1 MIKNI
6 IKKIEKTEEVLC
18 VIMLM
23 LMCTFIFLGTLARFT
38 GLFVITWA
46 EEFARYCMIWSVFL
60 GIGVAAV
67 RGQHFMVNAIGL
79 FCPPSIVKAS
89 QVICAVLVAAFALVC
104 VIYGIDVLAW
114 QMNANQITATL
125 HWPMWL
131 MYLSIP
137 LGLGL
142 MAVCYCYHIYEL
154 LSGQADPTQEGGM

>member
-1 MIKNI
+1 MKALIQ
-6 IKKIEKTEEVLC
+6 KKKKTEEVLC
-18 VIMLM
+18 VLMLM
-23 LMCTFIFLGTLARFT
+23 LMCLFIFLGTVSRFT
-38 GLFVITWA
+38 GLFIISWA

-79 FCPPSIVKAS
+79 FCPPSVVRIS
-89 QVICAVLVAAFALVC
+89 QILCAILVAVFSLLC
-104 VIYGIDVLAW
+104 VVYGIDVLAW

-137 LGLGL
+137 LGLAL
-142 MAVCYCYHIYEL
+142 MAVCYCYHTYEII
-154 LSGQADPTQEGGM
+154 SGKADIKQEGGM